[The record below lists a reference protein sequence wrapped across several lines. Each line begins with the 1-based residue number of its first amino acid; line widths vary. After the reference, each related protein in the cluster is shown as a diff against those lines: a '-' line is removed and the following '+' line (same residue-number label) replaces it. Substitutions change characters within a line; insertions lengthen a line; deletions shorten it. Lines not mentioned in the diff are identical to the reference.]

1 MSRMNTWEHLLAC
14 CKRLNIGYYGQDR
27 HLKIPSLEA
36 EESTTA
42 PLAPLNTLES
52 SPPRLPSS
60 HLTGE
65 LFTTPASTASSTLLA
80 QSASDG
86 YVNDPWSPK
95 LLPGSNSVVG
105 FDPDSRLQG
114 NINDSAL
121 PLIYH
126 QAFNATDP
134 SNGTASIANVHRVLA
149 SSGVGASTIEQILSV
164 SCGRSSRVSKQEF
177 SIALAAVAFAQ
188 KGKSPLCVQ
197 TIISRKSTFP
207 LPTLDLGTSITNT
220 NNRTQAQRSALPEDP
235 WSTSPSSVAKT
246 RSAEASTI
254 STSLPFLI
262 DQAET
267 ATPRTSEPR
276 LNSRI
281 QPDPQFS
288 NSHFLPH
295 FNPLQRDSV
304 SIRLSSPEGWLL
316 KHNVYTVDH
325 ERKGTSVP
333 RRYSDFVWLY
343 ECLLKRYPFR
353 LLPILPP
360 KRLAISGH
368 HLVAGD
374 DSQFLERRRR
384 GLQRC
389 LNFLVNHPVLSTDSI
404 LLTFLSEPSDLAT
417 WRSHSR
423 VNLVEESVSTRLT
436 PAQEMSI
443 PEDLDNHSANFR
455 SRLPLMIEHWGR
467 ICNGL
472 ERMVRRHEAQSSDLT
487 KIQFAI
493 GSALD
498 SGRAAL
504 NSEQSEWTLNEV
516 QRAEE
521 ETELFGQHIGKH
533 AEIVEH
539 RAGRLSLSTQEK
551 IRAHKELFTNFVSL
565 FERIDRLSGDDVD
578 ERLKPRAELN
588 KRKMEAAREAQ
599 RPGWEDEVDR
609 LKNLIEQ
616 DRAGIEFKLR
626 RRVFIRWCLWQE
638 MVHTLRVA
646 SLIRFAWKEFVDHE
660 RQFSERSTRNWID
673 LIEIIDSVSI

>member
-1 MSRMNTWEHLLAC
+1 MSVSDHGARARSRISSFNADENTTPI
-14 CKRLNIGYYGQDR
+14 N
-27 HLKIPSLEA
+27 
-36 EESTTA
+36 
-42 PLAPLNTLES
+42 NTLES
-52 SPPRLPSS
+52 PSPHLPTS
-60 HLTGE
+60 HSTGE
-65 LFTTPASTASSTLLA
+65 LFTTPASTASSTLLS
-80 QSASDG
+80 QSSSDA

-95 LLPGSNSVVG
+95 LLSGSNSVDG
-105 FDPDSRLQG
+105 FEPDPRLQG

-121 PLIYH
+121 PIIYH

-149 SSGVGASTIEQILSV
+149 SSGVGASAIEQILSV

-188 KGKSPLCVQ
+188 QGRSPLCVQ
-197 TIISRKSTFP
+197 RIISRKGSFP
-207 LPTLDLGTSITNT
+207 LPTLDLGTSP
-220 NNRTQAQRSALPEDP
+220 NNPIRSQTQRAAFPEDP
-235 WSTSPSSVAKT
+235 WCTSPSSTMKA
-246 RSAEASTI
+246 RSAEA

-262 DQAET
+262 DQAEIS
-267 ATPRTSEPR
+267 APRVPEPR
-276 LNSRI
+276 LASRI
-281 QPDPQFS
+281 EPDPQFS
-288 NSHFLPH
+288 NSRFLPT
-295 FNPLQRDSV
+295 FNPLLRDSV
-304 SIRLSSPEGWLL
+304 SIRMSSPEGWLL
-316 KHNVYTVDH
+316 KHNVYTVEH

-333 RRYSDFVWLY
+333 RRYSDFVWLH

-389 LNFLVNHPVLSTDSI
+389 LNFLVNHPVLSIDSI
-404 LLTFLSEPSDLAT
+404 LITFLSEPSDLAT

-423 VNLVEESVSTRLT
+423 VHLVEESVTTRLT
-436 PAQEMSI
+436 PAEEMSI
-443 PEDLDNHSANFR
+443 PEDLDNHSATFR

-472 ERMVRRHEAQSSDLT
+472 ERMVRRNEAQSVDLT

-493 GSALD
+493 GSALE

-521 ETELFGQHIGKH
+521 ETELVGQHIGKH
-533 AEIVEH
+533 AEIIDH
-539 RAGRLSLSTQEK
+539 RAGRLSLSTQEQ

-565 FERIDRLSGDDVD
+565 FDRIDRLSGDDVD

-588 KRKMEAAREAQ
+588 TRKMEAAREAQ
-599 RPGWEDEVDR
+599 KPGWEDEVDK

-638 MVHTLRVA
+638 IVHTLRVA
-646 SLIRFAWKEFVDHE
+646 SLIRFTWKEFVDHE
-660 RQFSERSTRNWID
+660 RQFSERSTRNWSD
-673 LIEIIDSVSI
+673 LIEIIDSVSL

>member
-1 MSRMNTWEHLLAC
+1 MS
-14 CKRLNIGYYGQDR
+14 
-27 HLKIPSLEA
+27 S
-36 EESTTA
+36 
-42 PLAPLNTLES
+42 
-52 SPPRLPSS
+52 
-60 HLTGE
+60 
-65 LFTTPASTASSTLLA
+65 
-80 QSASDG
+80 
-86 YVNDPWSPK
+86 
-95 LLPGSNSVVG
+95 
-105 FDPDSRLQG
+105 
-114 NINDSAL
+114 
-121 PLIYH
+121 
-126 QAFNATDP
+126 
-134 SNGTASIANVHRVLA
+134 
-149 SSGVGASTIEQILSV
+149 
-164 SCGRSSRVSKQEF
+164 
-177 SIALAAVAFAQ
+177 
-188 KGKSPLCVQ
+188 
-197 TIISRKSTFP
+197 
-207 LPTLDLGTSITNT
+207 
-220 NNRTQAQRSALPEDP
+220 
-235 WSTSPSSVAKT
+235 
-246 RSAEASTI
+246 
-254 STSLPFLI
+254 SLPFLI
-262 DQAET
+262 DQAEPS
-267 ATPRTSEPR
+267 TPQASEPR
-276 LNSRI
+276 LTSRI

-288 NSHFLPH
+288 NSRFLPN

-333 RRYSDFVWLY
+333 RRYSDFVWLH

-353 LLPILPP
+353 LLPTLPP
-360 KRLAISGH
+360 KRFAISGH
-368 HLVAGD
+368 HIVAGD

-384 GLQRC
+384 GLQRY
-389 LNFLVNHPVLSTDSI
+389 LNFLVNHPAMSTDSI
-404 LLTFLSEPSDLAT
+404 FVTFLGEPSDLAT

-423 VNLVEESVSTRLT
+423 VHLVEESVSTRLT
-436 PAQEMSI
+436 PAEEMSI

-472 ERMVRRHEAQSSDLT
+472 ERMVRRNEAQSSDLI

-521 ETELFGQHIGKH
+521 ETELVGQHIGKY
-533 AEIVEH
+533 AEIVEN
-539 RAGRLSLSTQEK
+539 RAGRLSLSTQEQ

-578 ERLKPRAELN
+578 SRLKPRAELN
-588 KRKMEAAREAQ
+588 TRKMEAAREAQ
-599 RPGWEDEVDR
+599 RPGWSDEVDR

-638 MVHTLRVA
+638 IVHTLRLA
-646 SLIRFAWKEFVDHE
+646 SLIRFTWKEFVDQE

-673 LIEIIDSVSI
+673 LIEVIDSISI

>member
-1 MSRMNTWEHLLAC
+1 MDS
-14 CKRLNIGYYGQDR
+14 
-27 HLKIPSLEA
+27 
-36 EESTTA
+36 ST
-42 PLAPLNTLES
+42 
-52 SPPRLPSS
+52 S
-60 HLTGE
+60 HLPTSHSTGE

-80 QSASDG
+80 QSSPDA
-86 YVNDPWSPK
+86 YANDPWSHKP
-95 LLPGSNSVVG
+95 LSGHNSVDG
-105 FDPDSRLQG
+105 FEPDARLQG

-134 SNGTASIANVHRVLA
+134 ANGTASIANVHRVLA
-149 SSGVGASTIEQILSV
+149 SSGVGASAIEQILSV

-188 KGKSPLCVQ
+188 QGRSPLCVQ
-197 TIISRKSTFP
+197 RIISRKASFP
-207 LPTLDLGTSITNT
+207 LPTLDLGTSLINPA
-220 NNRTQAQRSALPEDP
+220 RTQAQRSAFPEDP
-235 WSTSPSSVAKT
+235 WCTSPSSTMKSRA
-246 RSAEASTI
+246 AEA

-262 DQAET
+262 DQAEIS
-267 ATPRTSEPR
+267 APRAPEPR
-276 LNSRI
+276 MNNRI
-281 QPDPQFS
+281 EPDPQFS
-288 NSHFLPH
+288 NSRFLPN
-295 FNPLQRDSV
+295 FNPLIRDSV

-316 KHNVYTVDH
+316 KHNVYTVEH

-333 RRYSDFVWLY
+333 RRYSDFVWLH

-389 LNFLVNHPVLSTDSI
+389 MNFLVNHPVLSTDSI
-404 LLTFLSEPSDLAT
+404 LTTFLSEPSDLAT

-423 VNLVEESVSTRLT
+423 VHLVEESVTTRLT
-436 PAQEMSI
+436 PAEEMSI
-443 PEDLDNHSANFR
+443 PEDLDNHSVNFR

-472 ERMVRRHEAQSSDLT
+472 ERMVRRNEAQSVDLT

-493 GSALD
+493 GSALE

-521 ETELFGQHIGKH
+521 ETELVGQHIGKH
-533 AEIVEH
+533 AEIIEH
-539 RAGRLSLSTQEK
+539 RAGRLSLSTQEQ

-588 KRKMEAAREAQ
+588 TRKIEAAREAQ
-599 RPGWEDEVDR
+599 KPGWEDEVDR
-609 LKNLIEQ
+609 LKNLVEQ

-638 MVHTLRVA
+638 IVHTLRVA
-646 SLIRFAWKEFVDHE
+646 SLIRFTWKEFVDHE
-660 RQFSERSTRNWID
+660 RQFSERSVRNWSD
-673 LIEIIDSVSI
+673 LIEIIDSVSL